1 MADLRA
7 FRGIRYTSAAGPIGA
22 LTAPPYDVINDEQ
35 RERLAHKSARNIVH
49 LILPQ
54 GGPERY
60 RLASERLEAWL
71 REGILAQERDPS
83 LYLYRQTFNGADG
96 RNHVRTG
103 FLGLLRLEPVGG
115 SVRHHEQTLARPL
128 EDRLRLIRATH
139 TQLSPIFVIYS
150 DPAGN
155 ALRHIE
161 SRSTREKPGPRP
173 VAGAMY
179 GRRASELTPGGIL
192 EFNDDDGVRHWMQ
205 AISDEGAINEARST
219 LAEQPVVIADGH
231 HRYSAAL
238 EFRDRMHAAFPDGD
252 PDMPENFI
260 LACFVRSEDP
270 GLMSLPTHRVLPAGK
285 DAASPDGAKLL
296 ASLAKRFDVQSFDI
310 PAGTEGP
317 VAPVPPRTD
326 QGRSVVI
333 GARFAGD
340 PRLHVLLLREGE
352 EAFADRPLE
361 VALRGLDVAVLH
373 TLVLEPEFGIDA
385 NALKQGGRLLYERDP
400 RRAASLVATSEA
412 SAAFFLRSIPTSALF
427 DITGHG
433 LRLPQKST
441 FFAPKLASG
450 LVLHRLGV

>member
-22 LTAPPYDVINDEQ
+22 LTAPPYDVINDDLRQ
-35 RERLAHKSARNIVH
+35 RLAQKSPRNIVH

-60 RLASERLEAWL
+60 RLSSERLETWL
-71 REGILAQERDPS
+71 RDGIMAQERDPAV
-83 LYLYRQTFNGADG
+83 YLYRQTFNGPDG

-103 FLGLLRLEPVGG
+103 FLGLLKLEPAGG
-115 SVRHHEQTLARPL
+115 SVRHHEQTLAKPL
-128 EDRLRLIRATH
+128 EDRLRLIRATR

-150 DPAGN
+150 DPAGS
-155 ALRHIE
+155 ALHQIE
-161 SRSTREKPGPRP
+161 ARSTRERP
-173 VAGAMY
+173 MTRSVAGAMY
-179 GRRASELTPGGIL
+179 GRRASELTPGGVL

-205 AISDEGAINEARST
+205 AISDEGAIAEARKT
-219 LAEQPVVIADGH
+219 LADQPVVIADGH

-238 EFRDRMHAAFPDGD
+238 EFRDRMQAAFPDSD
-252 PDMPENFI
+252 PDLPENFV
-260 LACFVRSEDP
+260 LACFVRAEDP
-270 GLMSLPTHRVLPAGK
+270 GLTSLPTHRVLPAGK
-285 DAASPDGAKLL
+285 GGPAPDSAKILAA
-296 ASLAKRFDVQSFDI
+296 LAKRFDVQSFEI

-317 VAPVPPRTD
+317 VAPVPPRAD

-352 EAFADRPLE
+352 ETFADWPLE

-373 TLVLEPEFGIDA
+373 ALVLEPEYGIDA
-385 NALKQGGRLLYERDP
+385 DVLKKGGRLLYERDP
-400 RRAASLVATSEA
+400 RRAATLVAEGEA
-412 SAAFFLRSIPTSALF
+412 AAAFFLRPIPTSSLF
-427 DITGHG
+427 DITGQG
-433 LRLPQKST
+433 LKLPQKST
-441 FFAPKLASG
+441 FFSPKLASG

>member
-7 FRGIRYTSAAGPIGA
+7 FRGIRYTSSAGPIGA
-22 LTAPPYDVINDEQ
+22 LTAPPYDVIGEDHRQ
-35 RERLAHKSARNIVH
+35 RLAQRSARNIVH
-49 LILPQ
+49 VILPQ

-71 REGILAQERDPS
+71 RDGVMAQERDPS

-96 RNHVRTG
+96 RHHVRTG
-103 FLGLLRLEPVGG
+103 FLGLLRLEPSGG
-115 SVRHHEQTLARPL
+115 SVRHHEQTLAKPL
-128 EDRLRLIRATH
+128 EDRLRLIRTTR

-155 ALRHIE
+155 ALRQIE
-161 SRSTREKPGPRP
+161 ARSTREKPGPRA

-205 AISDEGAINEARST
+205 AISDEGAIGEARKT

-238 EFRDRMHAAFPDGD
+238 EFRDRMQASFPDGD
-252 PDMPENFI
+252 PDLPENFV
-260 LACFVRSEDP
+260 LACFVRAEDP
-270 GLMSLPTHRVLPAGK
+270 GLLSLPTHRVLPAGK
-285 DAASPDGAKLL
+285 GGPDGGKVL
-296 ASLAKRFDVQSFDI
+296 AALAKRFDVQSFDI
-310 PAGTEGP
+310 PAGAETPGSAA
-317 VAPVPPRTD
+317 APRAE

-340 PRLHVLLLREGE
+340 PRLHVLHLRGE
-352 EAFADRPLE
+352 AEAFAGRPLE
-361 VALRGLDVAVLH
+361 AALRGLDVAVLH
-373 TLVLEPEFGIDA
+373 KLVLEPEYGIDA
-385 NALKQGGRLLYERDP
+385 EALKQGGRLLYERDP
-400 RRAASLVATSEA
+400 RKAAGEVAEGAA
-412 SAAFFLRSIPTSALF
+412 SAAFFLRPIPTSAIF

-433 LRLPQKST
+433 LKLPQKST